1 MSGVQTPS
9 IITQTAGAGGGAAPT
24 VLGQVT
30 VTQLPDKLTGLARA
44 LAVSG
49 MVTEQQGEQATVRT
63 AAGDVQVRTEAPLP
77 TDRPVTLQIPAQTT
91 GAALTATVVA
101 QAATQ
106 GAAQG
111 AAQTGGSGQAA
122 AAAQPQPQPA
132 VQLPNPAAGLPALQV
147 GTTLAAVLLNPA
159 PASNSASTP
168 APNTQAPVSDV
179 NQGQGLGLIVGARG
193 DTGDQP
199 DLTDDS
205 PQQSPNQPAP
215 SPTATVASGS
225 AATAPQTSAT
235 APGTGAGATD
245 SDATTGT
252 GQPSSTTPSGTT
264 LSGASPSTAL
274 PAASGQN
281 TPTGT
286 PVPASAASTL
296 ANLLFAQTTVGM
308 PGTGAGASPPS
319 LADLLPGIAPTPQ
332 APVPSGGGAPATATP
347 GPDGQPTTGVSSPA
361 PSSANPAP
369 TQTATPS
376 PIAPVTPGTAAPDTG
391 PAGTQAPPT
400 SGAPFPTPTQ
410 QPAPQAPPQPTASQP
425 AAFQSLGHAA
435 TLLSALGVPEFLPDL
450 GPSKTA
456 LTQSGAATPVPQPG
470 AGPSATIVPPV
481 TDEAPFVSGGLFLSA
496 ARPSFVRTGLPSG
509 TAAPFSPLP
518 AGMPPQGQPTTLATP
533 PAAAPIPSAQ
543 APQPPTPQPTA
554 PQATTVAAAPLTN
567 LWAQTTPASAGQVP
581 SPQAPTAPPA
591 LAVPAGQAGP
601 SAAMG
606 GGMATSPL
614 GVPSQPSGMAPA
626 TTLAPGSS
634 APQAALPG
642 TPLPAPAG
650 AYTPPLRTPTSPS
663 PGQTLSFTLLSVQRP
678 GMPLEAAPAAG
689 PGILPP
695 EDAAEAPL
703 NPALARPGVLP
714 PLAGT
719 VVALTRTGQ
728 PVVETPRGTLL
739 LQARADLP
747 VGTKVQLATAAAA
760 PELDAVPP
768 PIDPARGR
776 DWPALREALAVIA
789 ASDPALAHQLIN
801 SVLPRPTPQLTK
813 TLVVFLAAL
822 RGGDASGWLGS
833 EAMST
838 LSKAGRGRLS
848 ARLTDDFNS
857 IATQAAEPNK
867 EGWRTF
873 AVPFGDE
880 VGRLQVHVRAINDE
894 ESEEEE
900 GGARGVRNRPLR
912 RFLID
917 LQLSQL
923 GPMQLDGLIWTGRF
937 DLVIRTR
944 QLLPSSLTRELH
956 GIYSN
961 SLAAVGYSG
970 GLAFQT
976 GAHGWVDHA
985 ASAGSGGMGP
995 ATRI

>member
-132 VQLPNPAAGLPALQV
+132 VQLPNPTAGLPALQV
-147 GTTLAAVLLNPA
+147 GTTLAAILLNPA

-168 APNTQAPVSDV
+168 APNTQVPVSDI
-179 NQGQGLGLIVGARG
+179 NQGQGLGLIVGAQG

-205 PQQSPNQPAP
+205 PQQSPNQSAPNQSAPNQPAP
-215 SPTATVASGS
+215 SPAAANGSG
-225 AATAPQTSAT
+225 ATAPQTGAT
-235 APGTGAGATD
+235 APD
-245 SDATTGT
+245 TGT

-264 LSGASPSTAL
+264 LSGTSPSTAL
-274 PAASGQN
+274 PAAGGQASP

-286 PVPASAASTL
+286 PIPASATSTL

-308 PGTGAGASPPS
+308 PGPGAGTNPPS
-319 LADLLPGIAPTPQ
+319 LADLLPGIAPPPTSQ
-332 APVPSGGGAPATATP
+332 TPVPIGGSTPATATP
-347 GPDGQPTTGVSSPA
+347 TPDGQSATGLPSPVSSPA
-361 PSSANPAP
+361 TPSP
-369 TQTATPS
+369 TQTAIPS
-376 PIAPVTPGTAAPDTG
+376 PMAPVTPGSAAPDTG
-391 PAGTQAPPT
+391 PAGTQASPT
-400 SGAPFPTPTQ
+400 AGAPPSTSAQ
-410 QPAPQAPPQPTASQP
+410 QPAPQVPSQP
-425 AAFQSLGHAA
+425 AAPAPLDHAA
-435 TLLSALGVPEFLPDL
+435 ALLAALGVPEFLPDL
-450 GPSKTA
+450 RQSGTARTQSGTPSPGP
-456 LTQSGAATPVPQPG
+456 QSGAAPFPTV
-470 AGPSATIVPPV
+470 VPPV
-481 TDEAPFVSGGLFLSA
+481 TDEASFVSGGLFLNA

-518 AGMPPQGQPTTLATP
+518 ATTPPQGQPITSPTPSAATP
-533 PAAAPIPSAQ
+533 VPNDQ
-543 APQPPTPQPTA
+543 APQALA
-554 PQATTVAAAPLTN
+554 PQVATVAAAPLTN
-567 LWAQTTPASAGQVP
+567 LLAQNTPAPSGQVA
-581 SPQAPTAPPA
+581 SPQIPNGPPA

-614 GVPSQPSGMAPA
+614 GVPSQ
-626 TTLAPGSS
+626 APGASS
-634 APQAALPG
+634 PQAALPG
-642 TPLPAPAG
+642 TPLPAAPAP
-650 AYTPPLRTPTSPS
+650 YTPPLRTPPSPS

-678 GMPLEAAPAAG
+678 GMPLEAAPAGTPAGTPAAG

-714 PLAGT
+714 PLPGT

-739 LQARADLP
+739 LQARTDLP
-747 VGTKVQLATAAAA
+747 VGSKVQLATAATT

-848 ARLTDDFNS
+848 ARLIDDFSS

-880 VGRLQVHVRAINDE
+880 VGRLQVHVRAINEE

>member
-9 IITQTAGAGGGAAPT
+9 IITQTAGTGAGAAPT

-30 VTQLPDKLTGLARA
+30 VTQLPDKLAGLARA

-49 MVTEQQGEQATVRT
+49 MVTEQQGDQATVRT

-91 GAALTATVVA
+91 GTALTATVVA

-122 AAAQPQPQPA
+122 AAVQPQPQPA
-132 VQLPNPAAGLPALQV
+132 VQLTSPAASLPALQV

-159 PASNSASTP
+159 PASNTASTP
-168 APNTQAPVSDV
+168 APDTQAPASDI

-215 SPTATVASGS
+215 NQPAPSPAATAASGS
-225 AATAPQTSAT
+225 GATAPQTGAT
-235 APGTGAGATD
+235 APDTD
-245 SDATTGT
+245 T
-252 GQPSSTTPSGTT
+252 GQPPSTTPSGTT

-274 PAASGQN
+274 PAAGGQAPP
-281 TPTGT
+281 TPTGA
-286 PVPASAASTL
+286 PIPASATSTL
-296 ANLLFAQTTVGM
+296 ANLLFAQTTAGL
-308 PGTGAGASPPS
+308 PGTGAGANPPS
-319 LADLLPGIAPTPQ
+319 LADLLPGIAPPPTPQ
-332 APVPSGGGAPATATP
+332 ASVPSGGGTPATATP
-347 GPDGQPTTGVSSPA
+347 APNGQSTTGVSSPV
-361 PSSANPAP
+361 PSPANPSPA
-369 TQTATPS
+369 QTAIPS
-376 PIAPVTPGTAAPDTG
+376 TGAPVTPGTAAPDTG
-391 PAGTQAPPT
+391 PAGMQASPTAGAPAPT
-400 SGAPFPTPTQ
+400 SAQ
-410 QPAPQAPPQPTASQP
+410 QPAPP
-425 AAFQSLGHAA
+425 AASQSLGRAA
-435 TLLSALGVPEFLPDL
+435 TLLAALGVPEFLPDL
-450 GPSKTA
+450 GPSKA
-456 LTQSGAATPVPQPG
+456 VPTQSGTPSQAPQPD
-470 AGPSATIVPPV
+470 AAPSPTVVPPV
-481 TDEAPFVSGGLFLSA
+481 TDEASFVSGGLFLNA
-496 ARPSFVRTGLPSG
+496 TRPSFVRTGLPSG

-518 AGMPPQGQPTTLATP
+518 AGTPPQEQPTTLATP
-533 PAAAPIPSAQ
+533 AAAAPVPNAQ
-543 APQPPTPQPTA
+543 ASQTPAPQPPP
-554 PQATTVAAAPLTN
+554 PQATTIAAAPLTN
-567 LWAQTTPASAGQVP
+567 LLAQSAPAPAGQVP
-581 SPQAPTAPPA
+581 PPQAPTGPPA

-606 GGMATSPL
+606 GGVPASPF
-614 GVPSQPSGMAPA
+614 GAPSEPPA
-626 TTLAPGSS
+626 MTPAAAFTPGASP
-634 APQAALPG
+634 PQAGLPG
-642 TPLPAPAG
+642 TPLPAAPAG
-650 AYTPPLRTPTSPS
+650 AYTPAPRAPTSPS
-663 PGQTLSFTLLSVQRP
+663 PGQTLSLTLLSVQRP

-714 PLAGT
+714 PLPGT
-719 VVALTRTGQ
+719 VVALTRSGQ
-728 PVVETPRGTLL
+728 PVVETPRGTFL

-747 VGTKVQLATAAAA
+747 VGTKVQLAPAATAA

-848 ARLTDDFNS
+848 ARLSDDFNS

-894 ESEEEE
+894 EGEEED

-985 ASAGSGGMGP
+985 AGVGSGGVGP
-995 ATRI
+995 TTRI

>member
-9 IITQTAGAGGGAAPT
+9 IITQAAGAGAGAAPT

-63 AAGDVQVRTEAPLP
+63 AAGDVQVRTETPLP

-111 AAQTGGSGQAA
+111 GAAQGAAQTGGSGQAA
-122 AAAQPQPQPA
+122 ATAQPQPQPA

-168 APNTQAPVSDV
+168 APNTQAPVSDI

-205 PQQSPNQPAP
+205 PQQSPSQSAPNQPAP
-215 SPTATVASGS
+215 GPTTAAPTPASGNGP
-225 AATAPQTSAT
+225 APQAGAAPPDTSAGDT
-235 APGTGAGATD
+235 TTGADTAK
-245 SDATTGT
+245 
-252 GQPSSTTPSGTT
+252 GQPLSTTPSGTT
-264 LSGASPSTAL
+264 ATAGGQASPA
-274 PAASGQN
+274 
-281 TPTGT
+281 PTGT
-286 PVPASAASTL
+286 PVTPSATATL
-296 ANLLFAQTTVGM
+296 ANLLFAQTSAS
-308 PGTGAGASPPS
+308 GAGANPPS
-319 LADLLPGIAPTPQ
+319 LADLLPGIVPPPTPQ
-332 APVPSGGGAPATATP
+332 VATPSGQPSPALPSAGPPPGQPATPDSARAGASATVGISPDTPARQPGPQAPTSQAPA
-347 GPDGQPTTGVSSPA
+347 SPA
-361 PSSANPAP
+361 PSQP
-369 TQTATPS
+369 PS
-376 PIAPVTPGTAAPDTG
+376 QPGV
-391 PAGTQAPPT
+391 APPL
-400 SGAPFPTPTQ
+400 SR
-410 QPAPQAPPQPTASQP
+410 
-425 AAFQSLGHAA
+425 AA
-435 TLLSALGVPEFLPDL
+435 TLLASLGVPEFLPDL
-450 GPSKTA
+450 GTSKATPPP
-456 LTQSGAATPVPQPG
+456 SGAATPAAQPGLAPGPQPG
-470 AGPSATIVPPV
+470 IVPPV
-481 TDEAPFVSGGLFLSA
+481 ADEAPFVSGDLFLSA

-509 TAAPFSPLP
+509 TAAPFSPVP
-518 AGMPPQGQPTTLATP
+518 AGPVPADTMPGKGPTQDLPPSPATTPAPLPGASGPQPLTQSTAAPPAAPPAAFHPSLIAQAATPSAGQSQGQPGTP
-533 PAAAPIPSAQ
+533 
-543 APQPPTPQPTA
+543 
-554 PQATTVAAAPLTN
+554 VLT
-567 LWAQTTPASAGQVP
+567 
-581 SPQAPTAPPA
+581 
-591 LAVPAGQAGP
+591 VPAGQTGP
-601 SAAMG
+601 SPAMG

-614 GVPSQPSGMAPA
+614 GVPSQPLGTAPA
-626 TTLAPGSS
+626 TTLTPGAS
-634 APQAALPG
+634 ASQAALPG

-650 AYTPPLRTPTSPS
+650 AYTPTLRTPTSP
-663 PGQTLSFTLLSVQRP
+663 GQTLNFTLLSVQRP
-678 GMPLEAAPAAG
+678 GMPLEAAPAGTPADTPGAG

-695 EDAAEAPL
+695 EDGAEAPL

-714 PLAGT
+714 PLPGT

-728 PVVETPRGTLL
+728 PVVETPRGTFL
-739 LQARADLP
+739 LQAHTDLP
-747 VGTKVQLATAAAA
+747 IGTRVQLATAVAA
-760 PELDAVPP
+760 PEFDSVPP

-880 VGRLQVHVRAINDE
+880 VGRLQVHVHAINDE
-894 ESEEEE
+894 EGEEEE

-985 ASAGSGGMGP
+985 ASAAGGGVGP

>member
-9 IITQTAGAGGGAAPT
+9 IITQTAGTGAGAAPT

-30 VTQLPDKLTGLARA
+30 VTQLPDKLTGIARA

-49 MVTEQQGEQATVRT
+49 MVTEQQGDQATVRT
-63 AAGDVQVRTEAPLP
+63 AAGDVQVRTDAPLP

-106 GAAQG
+106 GAAQAG
-111 AAQTGGSGQAA
+111 GLAASSGQAT
-122 AAAQPQPQPA
+122 AAQAQAQPP

-147 GTTLAAVLLNPA
+147 GSTLAAVLLNPA
-159 PASNSASTP
+159 PATTSTP
-168 APNTQAPVSDV
+168 APSTAPPASDI
-179 NQGQGLGLIVGARG
+179 NQGQGLGLIVGAQG
-193 DTGDQP
+193 DAGDQP

-205 PQQSPNQPAP
+205 PRQSPNQPAASLP
-215 SPTATVASGS
+215 STATPAPSGGAPAPQAG
-225 AATAPQTSAT
+225 AATPD
-235 APGTGAGATD
+235 TGAGTAPN
-245 SDATTGT
+245 AGT
-252 GQPSSTTPSGTT
+252 ASSQPASTAPSGTT
-264 LSGASPSTAL
+264 VTAGGQAN
-274 PAASGQN
+274 PA
-281 TPTGT
+281 PTGT
-286 PVPASAASTL
+286 PVPPSATATL
-296 ANLLFAQTTVGM
+296 ANLLFAQTS
-308 PGTGAGASPPS
+308 PGGSGGNPPS
-319 LADLLPGIAPTPQ
+319 LADLLPGIVPPTTLQVP
-332 APVPSGGGAPATATP
+332 APSGQQSPPAPSANPPPGQPATPPPVVAPATA
-347 GPDGQPTTGVSSPA
+347 A
-361 PSSANPAP
+361 P
-369 TQTATPS
+369 
-376 PIAPVTPGTAAPDTG
+376 
-391 PAGTQAPPT
+391 
-400 SGAPFPTPTQ
+400 SGAPAGAAATIDTPPGAPAG
-410 QPAPQAPPQPTASQP
+410 QPVPQASSPQAPASPVPAQP
-425 AAFQSLGHAA
+425 AAAPPLTRAA
-435 TLLSALGVPEFLPDL
+435 TLLASLGVPEFLPDL
-450 GPSKTA
+450 GASKTPP
-456 LTQSGAATPVPQPG
+456 TPPGAATPAAQPG
-470 AGPSATIVPPV
+470 LAPGLQPGIVPPV
-481 TDEAPFVSGGLFLSA
+481 ADPGADEAPFVSGGLFLSA
-496 ARPSFVRTGLPSG
+496 GRPSFVRTGLPSG

-518 AGMPPQGQPTTLATP
+518 AGPVPGNGPAQGQAPA
-533 PAAAPIPSAQ
+533 PAATSAPS
-543 APQPPTPQPTA
+543 PQTP
-554 PQATTVAAAPLTN
+554 
-567 LWAQTTPASAGQVP
+567 VP
-581 SPQAPTAPPA
+581 SPMAPPA
-591 LAVPAGQAGP
+591 TPAAPPPVANLLARTATPTAGQAQVPPGPPVLTVPAGQAGP

-606 GGMATSPL
+606 GGVAASPL
-614 GVPSQPSGMAPA
+614 GVPSQPAGMAAGAPLPPGL
-626 TTLAPGSS
+626 LAS
-634 APQAALPG
+634 QTALPG
-642 TPLPAPAG
+642 LPTATGAGAAG
-650 AYTPPLRTPTSPS
+650 AYAAPPQAIANPG
-663 PGQTLSFTLLSVQRP
+663 PGQTQSFTVLSVQRP
-678 GMPLEAAPAAG
+678 GMAVETTPGAG
-689 PGILPP
+689 PGTLPP

-714 PLAGT
+714 PLPGT

-728 PVVETPRGTLL
+728 PVVETPRGTFL

-747 VGTKVQLATAAAA
+747 VGTKVQLAPATAAA
-760 PELDAVPP
+760 PEPDAVPP

-848 ARLTDDFNS
+848 ARLSDDFNS

-867 EGWRTF
+867 DGWRTF

-894 ESEEEE
+894 EGGEEE

-917 LQLSQL
+917 LHLSQL

-937 DLVIRTR
+937 DLMIRTR
-944 QLLPSSLTRELH
+944 QLLPTSLTRELH

-976 GAHGWVDHA
+976 GAHGWVDQA
-985 ASAGSGGMGP
+985 AGAGGAGAGP